1 MKNVRNDIAA
11 MGMRRKLEALE
22 VATAPTNRF
31 IQALDRVIK
40 GISLIRASPDQIR
53 EANRQK
59 LLKYSKRRR

>member
-31 IQALDRVIK
+31 ITGLDRIIK
-40 GISLIRASPDQIR
+40 SVALVRGSPEQIR
-53 EANRQK
+53 EANRQQ